1 MMQGLL
7 SQYCHIV
14 GLLPLDGDIV
24 TGVDTDSI
32 DMKGWDHC
40 CMIFIHSATVTGNSV
55 FTVNAGATDG
65 VKTAAIYF
73 TYRYGGAAIKTTLA
87 DVYSA
92 PATKV
97 ATLTLTNTTYQG
109 RVFIVEVDAADMQSS
124 GTQYR
129 YLTANFDGTA
139 SAGDCAGIAIL
150 TKGRYMKDIMATV
163 IA

>member
-1 MMQGLL
+1 MQGLL
-7 SQYCHIV
+7 SQYCAIV
-14 GLLPLDGDIV
+14 PLLPLDGDIV
-24 TGVDTDSI
+24 TGVDTESI

-40 CMIFIHSATVTGNSV
+40 CMMFIHSATVTGNSV

-73 TYRYGGAAIKTTLA
+73 TYRYGGAAVKTTLA
-87 DVYSA
+87 DVLSA

-97 ATLTLTNTTYQG
+97 ATLSLTAATYQG
-109 RVFIVEVDAADMQSS
+109 RLFVVEVDAADMQSA
-124 GTQYR
+124 GVQYR

-139 SAGDCAGIAIL
+139 SVGDCAGVAVL
-150 TKGRYMKDIMATV
+150 TKGRYMKDIMATT

>member
-1 MMQGLL
+1 MQGLL
-7 SQYCHIV
+7 SQNCAIV
-14 GLLPLDGDIV
+14 GLLPLDGDI
-24 TGVDTDSI
+24 TSAVDTESI
-32 DMKGWDHC
+32 DMKGWDHAC
-40 CMIFIHSATVTGNSV
+40 LIFIHSASVTGNSV

-65 VKTAAIYF
+65 ATTAAIYF

-87 DVYSA
+87 DVFSA

-109 RVFIVEVDAADMQSS
+109 RVLVVEVDAADMQSS

-129 YLTANFDGTA
+129 YLTASFDGTA
-139 SAGDCAGIAIL
+139 SGGDCAGVAIL
-150 TKGRYMKDIMATV
+150 TRGRYMQDIMATT